1 MLVIV
6 NEKYTY
12 SCSFSVAVGD
22 RVVLPSA
29 HGLGTWTGVVTQIGS
44 VYSGPLKEVLG
55 FEDGREASVFSR
67 YRSIYD
73 PWEPQLDLL

>member
-12 SCSFSVAVGD
+12 SCSFSVSVGD
-22 RVVLPSA
+22 RVLLPSA
-29 HGLGTWTGVVTQIGS
+29 HGPGTWSGVVTQIGS
-44 VYSGPLKEVLG
+44 QYSGPLKEVLG
-55 FEDGREASVFSR
+55 FEDGREICVASR

-73 PWEPQLDLL
+73 PWEPQLGLP